1 MLPILL
7 ILILVFLILI
17 GYILYQSH
25 VLRQQHHRKMETL
38 HAVQIDLIGTIQKQ
52 LEKNFLQTEFKNR
65 YLTQFENLKSEIVLL
80 QNVLLKSV
88 TNQNNS

>member
-1 MLPILL
+1 
-7 ILILVFLILI
+7 
-17 GYILYQSH
+17 
-25 VLRQQHHRKMETL
+25 METL
-38 HAVQIDLIGTIQKQ
+38 HAVQTDLIGTIQKQ